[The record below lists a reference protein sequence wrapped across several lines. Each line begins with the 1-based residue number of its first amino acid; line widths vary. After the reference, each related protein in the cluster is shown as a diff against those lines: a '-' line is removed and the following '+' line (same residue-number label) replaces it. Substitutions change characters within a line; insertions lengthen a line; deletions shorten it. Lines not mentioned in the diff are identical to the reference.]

1 MQPLHIHNTLS
12 RKKELFTPIN
22 PPFVGLY
29 VCGPT
34 LYSDV
39 HIGNCRTFTSFDI
52 MYRYLVHI
60 GYKVR
65 YVRNI
70 TDVGHM
76 EDEVAETGEDR
87 IGKQA
92 RLKKLEPMEI
102 VQRYAFGFR
111 EVMSLLN
118 LQPPSIEPTA
128 SGHIPE
134 QIEMTQKI
142 IEQGYAYVQDGS
154 VYFDVEKF
162 AKSHN
167 YGALSGRILDD
178 QLNNTRELDG
188 QEEKKGRLDFA
199 LWKKAK
205 PEHIMRWNSPWGEG
219 FPGWHIEC
227 SAMSQKY
234 LGETFDIHG
243 GGMDLIP
250 THHTNEIAQSVGCC
264 GAAPV
269 RYWVHTNMLTL
280 NGQKMSRSLGNV
292 FLPVELFTGMKLA
305 ADSPSAT
312 PSQAKLDGKHALFE
326 KGYSP
331 MAVRFFMMQTHYAS
345 TLDFSN
351 EALKGSEKAYHK
363 IMETV
368 VRIELLSLVQKSGT
382 EIDAN
387 LDAGISALCDDCY
400 RAMNDDFNTAKLIAV
415 LFELKKHVDGFMHGI
430 RQVSEIRR
438 ETFSKLKSTFLTF
451 VHDILGLKNE
461 VSGGSNKERDAL
473 NKTMEIILEMRK
485 KAKEQKDFVTSDYI
499 RNKLLEVGIKVN
511 DDIGSSTWSI
521 S

>member
-1 MQPLHIHNTLS
+1 MQPLFLYNTLS
-12 RKKELFTPIN
+12 RKKEEFKPIN

-76 EDEVAETGEDR
+76 ENEDAATGEDR

-92 RLKKLEPMEI
+92 RLKQLEPMEI
-102 VQRYAFGFR
+102 VQRYSFGFR

-118 LQPPSIEPTA
+118 ILPPSIEPTA
-128 SGHIPE
+128 SGHIIE

-142 IEQGYAYVQDGS
+142 IEQGYAYEKDGN

-162 AKSHN
+162 SKTNN
-167 YGALSGRILDD
+167 YGILSGRNLED
-178 QLNNTRELDG
+178 QLNNTRDLDG

-227 SAMSQKY
+227 SAMSKKY

-250 THHTNEIAQSVGCC
+250 THHSNEIAQNIGCY

-269 RYWVHTNMLTL
+269 NYWVHTNMLTL

-292 FLPVELFTGMKLA
+292 FLPAELFSGMKLA
-305 ADSPSAT
+305 EDSPSAT
-312 PSQAKLDGKHALFE
+312 PSQAKLAGKHPLFE
-326 KGYSP
+326 KAFSP
-331 MAVRFFMMQTHYAS
+331 MAVRFFMMQTHYRS

-351 EALKGSEKAYHK
+351 EALQASEKGFERLMEAYK
-363 IMETV
+363 TLQTLTASATSSEDIKGIET
-368 VRIELLSLVQKSGT
+368 K
-382 EIDAN
+382 
-387 LDAGISALCDDCY
+387 CY
-400 RAMNDDFNTAKLIAV
+400 QAMNDDFNTSVLIAE
-415 LFELKKHVDGFMHGI
+415 LFDVARIINSTNDKKI
-430 RQVSEIRR
+430 Q
-438 ETFSKLKSTFLTF
+438 LTQADIDLTKTIFQHF
-451 VHDILGLKNE
+451 VFDIMGLKVETEN
-461 VSGGSNKERDAL
+461 
-473 NKTMEIILEMRK
+473 NKTNLVLDKVINMVL
-485 KAKEQKDFVTSDYI
+485 DI
-499 RNKLLEVGIKVN
+499 RNDAKTNKNFSLSDKIRDNLNEAGVTIK
-511 DDIGSSTWSI
+511 DGKEGSSWKI
-521 S
+521 

>member
-1 MQPLHIHNTLS
+1 MQPLHIHNTLT
-12 RKKELFTPIN
+12 RKKELFTPLN
-22 PPFVGLY
+22 APFVGMY

-52 MYRYLVHI
+52 MYRYLTHI

-70 TDVGHM
+70 TDVGHL
-76 EDEVAETGEDR
+76 EDEVAGTGEDR

-111 EVMSLLN
+111 EVMGLLN
-118 LQPPSIEPTA
+118 NVPPSIEPTA

-142 IEQGYAYVQDGS
+142 IEQGYAYVKDGN

-162 AKSHN
+162 AKKHN
-167 YGALSGRILDD
+167 YGILSGRSLDD
-178 QLNNTRELDG
+178 QLDNTRELEG

-199 LWKKAK
+199 LWKHAK
-205 PEHIMRWNSPWGEG
+205 PEHIMRWNSPWGPG

-264 GAAPV
+264 GNAPV
-269 RYWVHTNMLTL
+269 RYWVHANMLTL

-312 PSQAKLDGKHALFE
+312 PSQAKLDGKHPLFD

-331 MAVRFFMMQTHYAS
+331 MVVRFFMLQTHYTS

-351 EALKGSEKAYHK
+351 DALQASEKGFLRLMESYRTLDELQASGASSVDIKK
-363 IMETV
+363 IE
-368 VRIELLSLVQKSGT
+368 
-382 EIDAN
+382 A
-387 LDAGISALCDDCY
+387 DCY
-400 RAMNDDFNTAKLIAV
+400 AAMNDDFNTPVLIAQ
-415 LFELKKHVDGFMHGI
+415 LFECVRIINSVNDKKESLTQADIDLLKTIYHNFIIEV
-430 RQVSEIRR
+430 
-438 ETFSKLKSTFLTF
+438 
-451 VHDILGLKNE
+451 LGLKRE
-461 VSGGSNKERDAL
+461 EEHGKSAEAL
-473 NKTMEIILEMRK
+473 NGVMQLVLDIRK
-485 KAKEQKDFVTSDYI
+485 KAKENKDYATSDLI
-499 RNKLLEVGIKVN
+499 RDQLNKAGIQVK
-511 DDIGSSTWSI
+511 DGKEGTSWSI
-521 S
+521 N